1 MLPLPAPTCRRWA
14 ESLLRQVQ
22 VLERQGMWREAE
34 ERSVQGKRQMQK
46 KLLNRAREEQ
56 LFYRHLTM

>member
-1 MLPLPAPTCRRWA
+1 
-14 ESLLRQVQ
+14 
-22 VLERQGMWREAE
+22 MWREAE